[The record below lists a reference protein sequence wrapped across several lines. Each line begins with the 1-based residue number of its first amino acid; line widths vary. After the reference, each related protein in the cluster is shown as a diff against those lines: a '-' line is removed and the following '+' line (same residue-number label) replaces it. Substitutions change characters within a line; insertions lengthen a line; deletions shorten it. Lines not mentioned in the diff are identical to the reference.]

1 MSKNTPRGNVST
13 EQVRQK
19 MDTLEIV
26 RMFLGTQILFAMSHG
41 KVGLL
46 SNDPSDKSLALG
58 GREKVG
64 ERRGS

>member
-1 MSKNTPRGNVST
+1 M
-13 EQVRQK
+13 
-19 MDTLEIV
+19 V
-26 RMFLGTQILFAMSHG
+26 RMFLGTQILFAMSHS
-41 KVGLL
+41 KVRLL